1 MRPSSV
7 TSVMLLFTI
16 LEKRTIWYH
25 RVLKVSSVRLKLF
38 GKPGASRRIVETRR
52 FEGQAK
58 QVYSLLLLQ
67 KPYGCKPEP
76 CIGRS
81 LVQAQSQE
89 PSKALVLRGF
99 FIFIALVTR
108 HDTPSSTGKSMA
120 KTSPLLTSGRQVTV
134 NSPMRGA
141 VFPVSVWEYRANPTS
156 RPWSGAWRS
165 RSGSR
170 GRWGPRRLRPGSRR
184 AWRPWHRCRCRA

>member
-67 KPYGCKPEP
+67 K
-76 CIGRS
+76 
-81 LVQAQSQE
+81 
-89 PSKALVLRGF
+89 ALRLPARTTYVVPASEVIHNEISRDSIAASSCCMSGYSMSPILRNSARH
-99 FIFIALVTR
+99 AL
-108 HDTPSSTGKSMA
+108 HA
-120 KTSPLLTSGRQVTV
+120 CNLL
-134 NSPMRGA
+134 
-141 VFPVSVWEYRANPTS
+141 F
-156 RPWSGAWRS
+156 
-165 RSGSR
+165 R
-170 GRWGPRRLRPGSRR
+170 GRHVRCMTCAREKSQTQQTFLRSSVGR
-184 AWRPWHRCRCRA
+184 ASDC

>member
-1 MRPSSV
+1 M
-7 TSVMLLFTI
+7 
-16 LEKRTIWYH
+16 
-25 RVLKVSSVRLKLF
+25 LF
-38 GKPGASRRIVETRR
+38 GKPAARRTCAMTRR
-52 FEGQAK
+52 FEGTARL
-58 QVYSLLLLQ
+58 VYCLLLLQ
-67 KPYGCKPEP
+67 KALRLRARTVYRTVAGSSPAAGAIE
-76 CIGRS
+76 S
-81 LVQAQSQE
+81 LGS
-89 PSKALVLRGF
+89 PRL

-141 VFPVSVWEYRANPTS
+141 VFPVSVWEYRANLTS
-156 RPWSGAWRS
+156 KPWSGAWRS
-165 RSGSR
+165 QSGSR